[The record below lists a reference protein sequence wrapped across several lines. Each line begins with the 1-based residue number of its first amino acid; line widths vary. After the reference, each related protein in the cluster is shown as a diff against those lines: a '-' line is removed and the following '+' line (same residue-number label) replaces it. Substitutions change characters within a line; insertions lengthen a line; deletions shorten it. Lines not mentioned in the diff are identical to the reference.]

1 MVMVQYD
8 PSGPRLE
15 EWRYFLQLLEEVSQE
30 QQALLEE
37 VSQEQQAL
45 LEERARLRARVR
57 ELEADAGQE
66 GGQP

>member
-37 VSQEQQAL
+37 
-45 LEERARLRARVR
+45 RARLRARLR
-57 ELEADAGQE
+57 KLEADAGQE

>member
-1 MVMVQYD
+1 MVQYD
-8 PSGPRLE
+8 PSGPRPE

-37 VSQEQQAL
+37 
-45 LEERARLRARVR
+45 RARLRARLR
-57 ELEADAGQE
+57 KLEADAGQE